1 MLSISL
7 KKQTDWWLEQAA
19 GFQLAGFCLAHPS
32 LRFPLAAKYVYQGL
46 VEFVIV
52 GWIILLLNDTEYSPT
67 SHVHPEAQNV
77 ILLGN
82 SVFADGIQIS
92 IEISSHW
99 MWVGPKGQYPYK
111 RQRTQIQKKWP
122 CEDRNWSYAATSQG
136 RPGATRNWV
145 SQGKIGKILP

>member
-7 KKQTDWWLEQAA
+7 KKQTDWWQEQAA

-77 ILLGN
+77 ILLGKCLCRWN
-82 SVFADGIQIS
+82 SDKY
-92 IEISSHW
+92 W
-99 MWVGPKGQYPYK
+99 DKLTLNVGG
-111 RQRTQIQKKWP
+111 
-122 CEDRNWSYAATSQG
+122 S
-136 RPGATRNWV
+136 
-145 SQGKIGKILP
+145 